1 MSATD
6 DDAAFLLSG
15 EVRAFFQATFARHN
29 QEYPSS
35 SDCIERMLLL
45 SVPPQ
50 LDANETTDKGY
61 INQIA
66 VLRNRADLVE
76 LVYAEPAPAEVILAV
91 VIRHPRTPRR

>member
-1 MSATD
+1 
-6 DDAAFLLSG
+6 
-15 EVRAFFQATFARHN
+15 
-29 QEYPSS
+29 
-35 SDCIERMLLL
+35 MLLL

-91 VIRHPRTPRR
+91 VSTPSTDTKEVSGEPSSPDVAVSASDPKRRKRWPFGRG